1 MGKRKHR
8 DLSTSSSDSSTEPSA
23 PKHRK
28 RSKKSKKTKKSER
41 DGRGK
46 QRRRHHHNHKRSRS
60 TSSSTSTSST
70 RSQSSDVSKRSY
82 AGKQTEKH
90 PERSKRDLRERKTY
104 KALIGKHI
112 HEDRKLA
119 PALHSQFA
127 EAWKEII
134 EKRLPDEK
142 SEEISKKY
150 DMPKNCTFSDPPRL
164 NPEIKA
170 ALGPQATS
178 RDDRIAAKQKKINTC
193 LANVS
198 KMITYIISEKKDK
211 KNVILVNC
219 INDLIMLLADLNRNE
234 SMIRKNI
241 IMAKISPTLK
251 ETLSETKCGEFLF
264 GEKLDEVLKSK
275 KALDESVKAFKNP
288 HKSGQEA
295 EQRQQPESS
304 EKGSRLAES
313 TISNETTLAAD
324 NVSVIAGRL
333 RLFVHKRN
341 SITKDKTVLSWL
353 TGYHIRFD
361 KNPVQKHEPKERLW
375 SNDEK
380 PKVSNLIN
388 ELINKGAIE
397 PCAFEENQFVSDI
410 FLRPKSSGAYRLI
423 LNLKKLNCF
432 ITAPHF
438 KLEDGRTAQKLISEN
453 CFMSSLDLKDAYYLI
468 PICQKSRK
476 FLRFRYAGKLYQFT
490 CCPFGLNVAPYTF
503 TKLMKPVISHLRS
516 QGFMS
521 VIYLDDF
528 LLIVN
533 DYLKCQENVQSTVTL
548 LKSLGFIVN
557 FEKSN
562 LTPATTQKF
571 LGLLYDSEKMLVR
584 LPTEKIEKVKR
595 ITNIKQ
601 KTVKIRDFARILG
614 FLVSCCPAVKY
625 GYCYTKNCEREN
637 FLALRFNDSD
647 YNKFMTLPASINEDL
662 RWWNTVNLH
671 KGYPIKNAVYELE
684 IYSDASLTGWGAV
697 CNGEK
702 AHGHWSTLERE
713 LHINQ
718 LELIAAFF
726 GLRAFAKD

>member
-288 HKSGQEA
+288 HKS
-295 EQRQQPESS
+295 
-304 EKGSRLAES
+304 S
-313 TISNETTLAAD
+313 TD
-324 NVSVIAGRL
+324 
-333 RLFVHKRN
+333 
-341 SITKDKTVLSWL
+341 
-353 TGYHIRFD
+353 
-361 KNPVQKHEPKERLW
+361 
-375 SNDEK
+375 K
-380 PKVSNLIN
+380 PKN
-388 ELINKGAIE
+388 
-397 PCAFEENQFVSDI
+397 
-410 FLRPKSSGAYRLI
+410 
-423 LNLKKLNCF
+423 
-432 ITAPHF
+432 
-438 KLEDGRTAQKLISEN
+438 
-453 CFMSSLDLKDAYYLI
+453 
-468 PICQKSRK
+468 
-476 FLRFRYAGKLYQFT
+476 
-490 CCPFGLNVAPYTF
+490 
-503 TKLMKPVISHLRS
+503 
-516 QGFMS
+516 
-521 VIYLDDF
+521 
-528 LLIVN
+528 
-533 DYLKCQENVQSTVTL
+533 
-548 LKSLGFIVN
+548 
-557 FEKSN
+557 
-562 LTPATTQKF
+562 
-571 LGLLYDSEKMLVR
+571 
-584 LPTEKIEKVKR
+584 
-595 ITNIKQ
+595 
-601 KTVKIRDFARILG
+601 
-614 FLVSCCPAVKY
+614 
-625 GYCYTKNCEREN
+625 
-637 FLALRFNDSD
+637 
-647 YNKFMTLPASINEDL
+647 
-662 RWWNTVNLH
+662 
-671 KGYPIKNAVYELE
+671 
-684 IYSDASLTGWGAV
+684 
-697 CNGEK
+697 
-702 AHGHWSTLERE
+702 
-713 LHINQ
+713 
-718 LELIAAFF
+718 
-726 GLRAFAKD
+726 